1 MSELEHG
8 ATGLAAAERFIEIG
22 RPDRALEI
30 LAGLDADTAA
40 EPRARL
46 LRGFAL
52 YGAERFA
59 ETVEVVA
66 DALDDDPESPPLLYL
81 LSLAH
86 EQLGNLGQAERAV
99 LSALELMP
107 EDVEVLCQY
116 ASVLMRGGQLEK
128 AERLV
133 GEAAAR
139 DPDSPDVLAER
150 ISLAYLRGDDRRAR
164 ALTQEMLALD
174 PEAAQGHRMLG
185 TLALNR
191 GEAAEAA
198 ERFAESVRSD
208 PSNEVW
214 ADDARQARRMTSFW
228 FWPARFFTRYGVA
241 QTWIGMIV
249 VTFGLR
255 AAGLGAVAG
264 IVVLVWLVVCVWSW
278 ILAFAERDR

>member
-8 ATGLAAAERFIEIG
+8 APSLAAAERFIEIG

-30 LAGLDADTAA
+30 LAGLDAETAA

-52 YGAERFA
+52 YGAERFTD
-59 ETVEVVA
+59 TVEVVA

-107 EDVEVLCQY
+107 EDVELLCQY
-116 ASVLMRGGQLEK
+116 ASVLMRGGQLQK

-139 DPDSPDVLAER
+139 DPDSPDVLQQR

-164 ALTQEMLALD
+164 ALTEELLALE
-174 PEAAQGHRMLG
+174 PESVQGHRMLG
-185 TLALNR
+185 TLAFNR

-208 PSNEVW
+208 PSNEGW

-228 FWPARFFTRYGVA
+228 FWPARFFGRYGVA

-264 IVVLVWLVVCVWSW
+264 IVLVVWLILCVWSW